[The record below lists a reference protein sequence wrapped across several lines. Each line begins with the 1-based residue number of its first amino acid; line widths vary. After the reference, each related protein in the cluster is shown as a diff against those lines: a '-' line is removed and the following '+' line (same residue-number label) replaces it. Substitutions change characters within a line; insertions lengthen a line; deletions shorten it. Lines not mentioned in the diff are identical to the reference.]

1 MQLYFK
7 VTESL
12 IGDLVIIGNKVA
24 ITNLFLQYDEFQ
36 NHNEKW
42 GVMEASDDPLL
53 MEAAN
58 QLNEYFHKERRKFQL
73 PLLVQGTPF
82 QKAVW
87 EELKNIPYG
96 ETRSYAD
103 IAKAIQNEMAVRAVG
118 QANRVNRIPI
128 IIPCHR
134 VIGKNRQLTGY
145 AGNQIEKKEIL
156 LKIEGVL

>member
-1 MQLYFK
+1 MQKYFK
-7 VTESL
+7 VTDSL
-12 IGDLVIIGNKVA
+12 IGDLVIIGNKAA
-24 ITNLFLQYDEFQ
+24 ITGLFLQYDEFQ
-36 NHNEKW
+36 NDNEKW
-42 GVMEASDDPLL
+42 GVIEASDDPLL

-58 QLNEYFHKERRKFQL
+58 QLNEYFHKKRKKFQL
-73 PLLVQGTPF
+73 PLLVEGTPF
-82 QKAVW
+82 QNAVW
-87 EELKNIPYG
+87 EELNNIPYG

-103 IAKAIQNEMAVRAVG
+103 IAKAIHNEKAVRAVG